1 MFILEIYPKPIPEI
15 SVPVGKDDPGR
26 GILGMFFHGSSTRRG
41 PFRYPYVH
49 VVLPLGEDPG
59 LAVQREMF
67 DEDTDEGITKIFELP
82 PEAGH
87 QDLLAYH
94 LAISTVYGKTNTL
107 ECRFY
112 DTTHDG
118 EIHSFRYHPID
129 KFWEDTTEEQP
140 RVVLTE
146 AVPNNNQAFTQ
157 LRCELCCEK
166 CCASVMW
173 ATLCQDHYLY
183 RSDAKPEESL
193 GEIRVWLRSSYILDR
208 NPHTIDPED
217 FHHQIPVCVSQFID
231 RYTREYHVS
240 SGRESG
246 RRNHLPTAR
255 QLF

>member
-1 MFILEIYPKPIPEI
+1 
-15 SVPVGKDDPGR
+15 
-26 GILGMFFHGSSTRRG
+26 MFFHGSSTRRG

-183 RSDAKPEESL
+183 RSDA
-193 GEIRVWLRSSYILDR
+193 
-208 NPHTIDPED
+208 N
-217 FHHQIPVCVSQFID
+217 HQIPVCVSQFID